1 MNILT
6 FDAVIYFIGRICYKK
21 YDIDMLLVV
30 VIAVSGIVCYA
41 FPDYFD
47 VRAAHTNLER
57 LILVI

>member
-6 FDAVIYFIGRICYKK
+6 FDAVIYIGRICYKK